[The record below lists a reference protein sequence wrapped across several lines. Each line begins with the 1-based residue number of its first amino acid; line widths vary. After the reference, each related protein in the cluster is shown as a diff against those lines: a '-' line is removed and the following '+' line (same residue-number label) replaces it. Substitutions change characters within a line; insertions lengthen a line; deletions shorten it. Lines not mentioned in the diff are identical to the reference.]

1 MFLFD
6 IFSFLFLLRCVIFF
20 VFLLCICLFF
30 VVLYYFLFSF
40 FFFFKQ
46 KTAYEMRISDWSSD
60 VCSSDLSREPP
71 CPCTVQAL
79 RSPRAPARPALSAT
93 AGLHE
98 SDASTRL
105 LAHAKEERCSG
116 RMSLLHLPI
125 GPVPFVV
132 ANSGVAQQWVLSHGG
147 RVQPPPRKAAA

>member
-1 MFLFD
+1 MYGPDVIVASPHRTCPLCGRE
-6 IFSFLFLLRCVIFF
+6 LRCRAAGGVKPRR
-20 VFLLCICLFF
+20 
-30 VVLYYFLFSF
+30 SGSAAAE
-40 FFFFKQ
+40 Q
-46 KTAYEMRISDWSSD
+46 
-60 VCSSDLSREPP
+60 SRG
-71 CPCTVQAL
+71 L
-79 RSPRAPARPALSAT
+79 APGHPFPIHVAD
-93 AGLHE
+93 E

-105 LAHAKEERCSG
+105 LAHAKEERCTG

>member
-1 MFLFD
+1 MIRRPPRSTRTDTPFPT
-6 IFSFLFLLRCVIFF
+6 R
-20 VFLLCICLFF
+20 
-30 VVLYYFLFSF
+30 
-40 FFFFKQ
+40 
-46 KTAYEMRISDWSSD
+46 R
-60 VCSSDLSREPP
+60 SSDL
-71 CPCTVQAL
+71 PCTVQAL

-105 LAHAKEERCSG
+105 LAHAKEERCTG

-147 RVQPPPRKAAA
+147 RVDRTSTRLNSSH